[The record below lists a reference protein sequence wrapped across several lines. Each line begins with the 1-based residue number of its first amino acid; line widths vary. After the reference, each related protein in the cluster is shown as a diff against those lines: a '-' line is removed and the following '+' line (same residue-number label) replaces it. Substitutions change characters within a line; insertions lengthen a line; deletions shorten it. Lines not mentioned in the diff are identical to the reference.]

1 MCAAAGGPDEPWT
14 RLEGSEGCATSEEH
28 CRYLSVKD
36 DCMGALMT
44 QMISYTVVKPMYE
57 IPLQLIIPILTR
69 KFRNFKLE
77 KALKKMEE
85 DVMNAGENIAKG
97 MQDAADAMENAAAA
111 VGIGGG
117 RKRATSIVSED
128 RKLARF
134 HEVIESEEAMASFAG
149 TFGEYNTKVIQYG
162 YVAMFSSA
170 FPLCALTSAVANFIE
185 LKSDAA
191 KVSWQVRRPRYMGA
205 EDIGSW
211 AGVMNVVSWIAIIT
225 NVFII
230 AFASSAL
237 QNEILI
243 PILGDDGACN
253 MCDGVPCGVNTTTE
267 AYLVPDWAKFDFS
280 ANYNA
285 TLSPWAA
292 DGTTPP
298 DWLQKYDADTWPPP
312 ADSSIFSNCKPNWVN
327 CAGLQLG
334 GVSWLP
340 AFLHLTVNASVSVS
354 YVDNGLCSDTS
365 SMYNPLHC
373 EVCRVRN
380 LKVEF
385 GKLLFVIIMEHV
397 LVFIKL
403 FLAFAINDV
412 PDWIVTAMARADF
425 QKTKKRDN
433 ARSENQ
439 RYSIAGMQWAT
450 ETPTQREEDKRRSI
464 LEVDEE
470 DDPRNTPVEL
480 PVRAISFAK
489 KKSQAGEGVVAPV
502 VVPAGGDGGA
512 RSHASSAASNPSR
525 RVSWAGTEGGLQLI
539 PEASLSPGQ
548 SHDPAKPQLVGWS
561 RYASHDAEAIA
572 ARAGLSVGTPRG
584 DSPGGS
590 SGGEAAAAL
599 AAEVAAPQKKGSIIA
614 EKI

>member
-1 MCAAAGGPDEPWT
+1 
-14 RLEGSEGCATSEEH
+14 
-28 CRYLSVKD
+28 
-36 DCMGALMT
+36 
-44 QMISYTVVKPMYE
+44 MISYTVVKPMYE

-502 VVPAGGDGGA
+502 VVPAGGD
-512 RSHASSAASNPSR
+512 SSRTTSVPSR

-548 SHDPAKPQLVGWS
+548 SHDPAKPQLIGWS

-599 AAEVAAPQKKGSIIA
+599 AAEVAAPHKKGSIIA